1 MELANA
7 QEAPG
12 GVTIAAGMSLWIKL
26 ILYGAGALGGSIL
39 IALMLGLAR
48 NLTAGHRMLL
58 SGLVGMEVWALAVGP
73 LKPAMSAMRV
83 TFGMDTESEAGVFGA
98 AVMAAVVLP
107 TIALYGVVVPN
118 NKRFDPSNARAGKY
132 KDSIWW
138 DAEYTAAGLQ
148 KPARSSD
155 KLIDTIDGDGVALA
169 AIQGLNTELQE
180 RLAEK
185 DAEIAENKAE
195 ITQLEARL
203 ERLEA
208 LAMSQ

>member
-1 MELANA
+1 MRARAVSCADAAVCGLVRRVELANA

-12 GVTIAAGMSLWIKL
+12 GVTIAPGMSLWIKL
-26 ILYGAGALGGSIL
+26 ILYGAGALGGGMLVAL
-39 IALMLGLAR
+39 IVGLAR
-48 NLTAGHRMLL
+48 KLTTGHRMLL
-58 SGLVGMEVWALAVGP
+58 SCLVGMEVWALAVGP

-132 KDSIWW
+132 EDSIWW

-148 KPARSSD
+148 KPA
-155 KLIDTIDGDGVALA
+155 
-169 AIQGLNTELQE
+169 
-180 RLAEK
+180 EK
-185 DAEIAENKAE
+185 DAEIEELRSKQAAMEM
-195 ITQLEARL
+195 QLAALTRRL
-203 ERLEA
+203 EDQGA
-208 LAMSQ
+208 SH